1 MKVHIALLCFADY
14 LPKKWQS
21 SSYHPLVEEIQQNA
35 IKAWAEKKSGETS
48 VRFMQQMS
56 ERHFRF
62 LNVSQKNANTLVVS
76 RT

>member
-1 MKVHIALLCFADY
+1 MKVHITLLCLADY
-14 LPKKWQS
+14 LPQKWQPS
-21 SSYHPLVEEIQQNA
+21 SHHPLVEEIQQNA
-35 IKAWAEKKSGETS
+35 IKAWDKREPSETA